1 MGRID
6 TDALKHDHPVEEV
19 VERYGIELRQSGCAL
34 IGRCPFHE
42 DGGRPNLYVYPS
54 TRSWYCYRCGI
65 GGDVIRLVER
75 IEGIGFR
82 EAVSRLA
89 DERPH
94 ASPIGGCSRGRTIP
108 RPNRRPAWG
117 PGERACLAAAVELY
131 QNRLLSDAVAR
142 AYLRGRGLGRDI
154 IEDCRLGY
162 AAGDELVDYLRWR
175 RLSIHAAMRIGLLS
189 RDGREFLSG
198 RVVVPEI
205 REGQVVWLIGRTIDP
220 DDDRPKYL
228 GLPGSKPLLGW
239 EPAKDSAEVFLVEG
253 VFDWLTLLKWGYP
266 ALALVGTHVR
276 PAALEA
282 LRRFQRIL
290 LLLDN
295 DEAGQAAAAD
305 LAKVLGSKALVIRL
319 PGVKDVAE
327 LGTVPEGRRVFA
339 RGIGQSDLAHAA

>member
-1 MGRID
+1 MAWID

-19 VERYGIELRQSGCAL
+19 IERYGIELRQSGCAL
-34 IGRCPFHE
+34 VGRCPFHE
-42 DGGRPNLYVYPS
+42 DAGRPNLYVYPT
-54 TRSWYCYRCGI
+54 TRSWYCYRCSI
-65 GGDVIRLVER
+65 GGDVISLVER
-75 IEGIGFR
+75 IEGVGFR
-82 EAVSRLA
+82 EAVRRLA

-94 ASPIGGCSRGRTIP
+94 AAPISGCSRGTTIP
-108 RPNRRPAWG
+108 RPYRRPAWG
-117 PGERACLAAAVELY
+117 PGERACLTAAVELY
-131 QNRLLSDAVAR
+131 QNRLLSDVAAR

-162 AAGDELVDYLRWR
+162 AVGDELVDYLRWR
-175 RLSIHAAMRIGLLS
+175 RVPIQAAQHVGLLR

-198 RVVVPEI
+198 RIVVPEI

-239 EPAKDSAEVFLVEG
+239 EPARDSAEVFLVEG

-266 ALALVGTHVR
+266 ALALVGIHVR

-282 LRRFQRIL
+282 LGRFQRIF

-295 DEAGQAAAAD
+295 DKAGQAAGAD
-305 LAKVLGSKALVIRL
+305 LAKALGSKAVVIRL

-327 LGTVPEGRRVFA
+327 LGIGPEGPRIFA
-339 RGIGQSDLAHAA
+339 QTIAQSDLAHAA